1 VHVLS
6 MHILKRGD
14 MRKKSISFIL
24 IASLIF
30 TVMFFTSSGENAARE
45 RFPGTGKMMKSGSG
59 DSKTLAEKITD
70 SGTPKS
76 ISKTSKTRK
85 AAGTDSEQSVTILG
99 AGDNL
104 IHDYLYNSY
113 TTEYGYDFSPCYED
127 AVPTIKASDIAVI
140 NSETPMASEIYKPSS
155 WPCFNT
161 PTEDADAL
169 KSAGFD
175 VINQGNNHTFDK
187 GIKGVEATLKCWSER
202 GLPVTGV
209 YSGDTDM
216 HTMRIIEKNGIKVA
230 FLGFVELSN
239 SKIPDNSPYQM
250 VFIQD
255 KDKVEGLI
263 KEAKAASDVVVVS
276 VHWGTEDQET
286 ITSDQ
291 REMAQEMVDWGA
303 DVIFGTHPHVLQE
316 LSVLK
321 RESDGALC
329 PVAYSLG
336 NFVSAQH
343 KKPQLIGGMLT
354 VKAVKN
360 NADQTVKMDSMCF
373 TPTVTHFTGN
383 RANSK
388 IYLEKDY
395 TDALAA
401 ESGVNNFDHGFSTD
415 YIKNRINESIPYQYQ
430 NRFAVISK

>member
-1 VHVLS
+1 
-6 MHILKRGD
+6 
-14 MRKKSISFIL
+14 MRKKSISSVL
-24 IASLIF
+24 IASSIF
-30 TVMFFTSSGENAARE
+30 AMMFFSSSEKNAAIDH
-45 RFPGTGKMMKSGSG
+45 FYGTVKMTKCASDKSR
-59 DSKTLAEKITD
+59 KRVEKITD
-70 SGTPKS
+70 SSTPKG
-76 ISKTSKTRK
+76 ISKKSTLPQNENPPNK
-85 AAGTDSEQSVTILG
+85 EQSVTILG

-113 TTEYGYDFSPCYED
+113 VTEYGYDFTSCYEN

-140 NSETPMASEIYKPSS
+140 NSETPMASEVYKPSS
-155 WPCFNT
+155 WPCFNA
-161 PTEDADAL
+161 PIEDADAL
-169 KSAGFD
+169 KAAGFD

-187 GIKGVEATLKCWSER
+187 GVKGVEATLKCWSDR

-209 YSGDTDM
+209 YAGDSDM

-239 SKIPDNSPYQM
+239 SKVPDNSPYQM

-255 KDKVEGLI
+255 KDKVQELI
-263 KEAKAASDVVVVS
+263 KEARAASDVVVVS

-286 ITSDQ
+286 ITPRQ

-303 DVIFGTHPHVLQE
+303 DIIFGTHPHVLQE
-316 LSVLK
+316 LSVLR

-336 NFVSAQH
+336 NFISAQH

-354 VKAVKN
+354 VKAVRNNKN
-360 NADQTVKMDSMCF
+360 NTVKMDSMCF
-373 TPTVTHFTGN
+373 TPTVTHFVGD

-388 IYLEKDY
+388 IYMEDSY
-395 TDALAA
+395 TEALAE
-401 ESGVNNFDHGFSTD
+401 ESGANNFDSDFNVD
-415 YIKNRINESIPYQYQ
+415 YIKNRVNESIPSKYQ
-430 NRFAVISK
+430 NRFASIDQVNKN